1 MQLVV
6 ASAVFKFLLKKAR
19 SGDSPDTKVYP
30 LRQRFRFQTVVV
42 GLKNHD
48 PIFDRL
54 IKTKEGQILDKI
66 GVLSASLVKVPKL
79 FLNNHRW

>member
-1 MQLVV
+1 M
-6 ASAVFKFLLKKAR
+6 
-19 SGDSPDTKVYP
+19 
-30 LRQRFRFQTVVV
+30 V

-54 IKTKEGQILDKI
+54 IKTKGGQVLDKI
-66 GVLSASLVKVPKL
+66 GVLSVSLVKVPKL